1 MAGKSQVCKI
11 ARVLIAIL
19 WTEQES
25 IMNTYDVIIV
35 GSGPA
40 GIFAALELI
49 SAKKNLKII
58 LLEKGDDLPDR
69 KPHDIFHGW
78 GGAGTFSDGK
88 LNLST
93 AVGGFLTDYIGEGEL
108 ESLIDYVDKIFL
120 KYGAPDEL
128 HGTDEAEIKRL
139 EEISA
144 RNGLRLVPFKIR
156 HLGTDRCFSLLKN
169 LRQTLTPSLGTD
181 LIHMGRTVPTGQG
194 GVDIHFNAEAI
205 EILKQGDKVTGIKTG
220 DGKEFL
226 GDFVILAPGR
236 SGSHWLSEESK
247 RLGLSTGN
255 NPVDIGVR
263 VEVPASIMRPIT
275 DVMHEAKLLFYSKRF
290 DDLVRTFCMNPY
302 GVVVKEK
309 HKDFCTVNG
318 HSFSTKK
325 TNNTNFAILASTTF
339 TEPFHEPI
347 AYGQYIAKLVNLLGE
362 GIIVQRLGDLL
373 QGRRSTPERIKKGSV
388 KPTLTDATPGDL
400 SFAIPYR
407 YISDILEMLEVLDK
421 IAPGVYST
429 STLLYGAEVK
439 FYSMRLK
446 LTNNLETELKNL
458 FAAGDGAGITRGII
472 HAAVSGVVAAREIL
486 KRAT

>member
-11 ARVLIAIL
+11 ARFLIAIL
-19 WTEQES
+19 RTEQEFT
-25 IMNTYDVIIV
+25 MNTYHVIIV
-35 GSGPA
+35 GAGPA
-40 GIFAALELI
+40 GIFAALELL
-49 SAKKNLKII
+49 SAKKNLKIL
-58 LLEKGDDLPDR
+58 LLEKGGDLSDR
-69 KPHDIFHGW
+69 KPNDIFHGW

-93 AVGGFLTDYIGEGEL
+93 GVGGFLSEYIGESEL

-120 KYGAPDEL
+120 KYGAPAEL
-128 HGTDEAEIKRL
+128 HGTDEEKIKRL
-139 EEISA
+139 EEVSA
-144 RNGLRLVPFKIR
+144 RNGLKLVPFKIR

-169 LRQTLTPSLGTD
+169 LRHEVNAK
-181 LIHMGRTVPTGQG
+181 I
-194 GVDIHFNAEAI
+194 DIQFNAEVV
-205 EILKQGDKVTGIKTG
+205 EILKQGNKIVGVKISG
-220 DGKEFL
+220 GQEFL
-226 GDFVILAPGR
+226 ANFVILAPGR

-275 DVMHEAKLLFYSKRF
+275 DVMHEAKLIFSSKRF
-290 DDLVRTFCMNPY
+290 DDQVRTFCMNPY

-325 TNNTNFAILASTTF
+325 SNNTNFAILASTTF

-373 QGRRSTPERIKKGSV
+373 QGRRSTADRIKKGSV
-388 KPTLTDATPGDL
+388 RPTLTDATPGDL

-446 LTNNLETELKNL
+446 LTNNLETEVKNL

-472 HAAVSGVVAAREIL
+472 HAAASGVVAAREIL
-486 KRAT
+486 KRIGK

>member
-1 MAGKSQVCKI
+1 
-11 ARVLIAIL
+11 
-19 WTEQES
+19 
-25 IMNTYDVIIV
+25 MNTYDVIIV
-35 GSGPA
+35 GAGPA
-40 GIFAALELI
+40 GIFAVLELLF
-49 SAKKNLKII
+49 SKKNLKVL
-58 LLEKGDDLPDR
+58 LLEKGEDLPDR
-69 KPHDIFHGW
+69 KSNDIFQGW

-93 AVGGFLTDYIGEGEL
+93 GVGGFLSEYIGEGEL
-108 ESLIDYVDKIFL
+108 ESLIDYADKIFL

-139 EEISA
+139 EEVSA
-144 RNGLRLVPFKIR
+144 RNGLKLVPFKIR

-169 LRQTLTPSLGTD
+169 LRQEINTK
-181 LIHMGRTVPTGQG
+181 I
-194 GVDIHFNAEAI
+194 DIQFNAEAV
-205 EILKQGDKVTGIKTG
+205 EILKQGDKVTGVRTSNG
-220 DGKEFL
+220 REFS
-226 GDFVILAPGR
+226 GDFIILAPGR

-263 VEVPASIMRPIT
+263 VEVPASIMRPVT

-302 GVVVKEK
+302 GIVVKEK

-325 TNNTNFAILASTTF
+325 SNNTNFAILASTTF

-373 QGRRSTPERIKKGSV
+373 QGRRSTTERIKKGSV

-446 LTNNLETELKNL
+446 LTNNLETEVRNL

-472 HAAVSGVVAAREIL
+472 HAAVSGVIASREIL
-486 KRAT
+486 KRIG

>member
-1 MAGKSQVCKI
+1 
-11 ARVLIAIL
+11 
-19 WTEQES
+19 
-25 IMNTYDVIIV
+25 MNTYDVIIV
-35 GSGPA
+35 GAGPA
-40 GIFAALELI
+40 GIFAGLELLA
-49 SAKKNLKII
+49 SQKKLRIL

-69 KPHDIFHGW
+69 KPHDIFHGF

-93 AVGGFLTDYIGEGEL
+93 AVGGFLTDYIEEDKL
-108 ESLIDYVDKIFL
+108 ETLIDYVDKIFI
-120 KYGAPDEL
+120 KYGAPQEL
-128 HGTDEAEIKRL
+128 HGTDEGEVKRL

-144 RNGLRLVPFKIR
+144 RNGLRLLPFKIR
-156 HLGTDRCFSLLKN
+156 HLGTDRCFSLLEN
-169 LRQTLTPSLGTD
+169 LRNKLD
-181 LIHMGRTVPTGQG
+181 AD
-194 GVDIHFNAEAI
+194 VDFQFNSPAS
-205 EILKQGDKVTGIKTG
+205 EILRQGDKVLGVKTA
-220 DGKEFL
+220 DGREFL
-226 GDFVILAPGR
+226 GDFIILAPGR

-290 DDLVRTFCMNPY
+290 NDQVRTFCMNPY

-325 TNNTNFAILASTTF
+325 SDNTNFAILASTTF

-347 AYGQYIAKLVNLLGE
+347 AYGQYIAKLANILSE
-362 GIIVQRLGDLL
+362 GILVQRLGDLL
-373 QGRRSTPERIKKGSV
+373 QGKRSTLERIKEGLV
-388 KPTLTDATPGDL
+388 EPTLKDAVPGDL

-407 YISDILEMLEVLDK
+407 YLSDILEMLEALDK
-421 IAPGVYST
+421 IAPGIYSA
-429 STLLYGAEVK
+429 STLLYGIEVK

-446 LTNNLETELKNL
+446 LTNNLETEIKNL

-472 HAAVSGVVAAREIL
+472 HAAVSGVAAAREII
-486 KRAT
+486 RRIE

>member
-1 MAGKSQVCKI
+1 
-11 ARVLIAIL
+11 
-19 WTEQES
+19 
-25 IMNTYDVIIV
+25 MNTYDCIIV
-35 GSGPA
+35 GAGPA
-40 GIFAALELI
+40 GIFAALELLA
-49 SAKKNLKII
+49 AKKNLKIL

-69 KPHDIFHGW
+69 KPHDIFQGW

-93 AVGGFLTDYIGEGEL
+93 GVGGFLTDYIEEPEL
-108 ESLIDYVDKIFL
+108 ESLIDYVDSLFL
-120 KYGAPDEL
+120 KYGAPQEL
-128 HGTDEAEIKRL
+128 HGTDEEAIKRL

-144 RNGLRLVPFKIR
+144 RNGLRLLPFKIR

-169 LRQTLTPSLGTD
+169 LREEINAKIDVQ
-181 LIHMGRTVPTGQG
+181 
-194 GVDIHFNAEAI
+194 FNAEAV
-205 EILKQGDKVTGIKTG
+205 EILKQGEKAIGVKTN
-220 DGKEFL
+220 DGREFP
-226 GDFVILAPGR
+226 GDFIILAPGR

-275 DVMHEAKLLFYSKRF
+275 DVMHEAKLLFQSRRF

-309 HKDFCTVNG
+309 HRDFCTVNG

-325 TNNTNFAILASTTF
+325 SNNTNFAILASTTF

-373 QGRRSTPERIKKGSV
+373 QGRRSTPDRIKKGGV

-407 YISDILEMLEVLDK
+407 YISDILEMLEALDK

-446 LTNNLETELKNL
+446 LTNNLETEVKNL

-472 HAAVSGVVAAREIL
+472 HAAVSGVVAAREII
-486 KRAT
+486 KRTA

>member
-1 MAGKSQVCKI
+1 MK
-11 ARVLIAIL
+11 
-19 WTEQES
+19 
-25 IMNTYDVIIV
+25 NTYDVIII
-35 GSGPA
+35 GAGPA
-40 GIFAALELI
+40 GIFAALEFLT
-49 SAKKNLKII
+49 AKKKLKILI
-58 LLEKGDDLPDR
+58 LEKGEDLPDR
-69 KPHDIFHGW
+69 KSNDIFQGW

-93 AVGGFLTDYIGEGEL
+93 GVGGFLSEYIGEGEL
-108 ESLIDYVDKIFL
+108 ESLIDYADKIFL
-120 KYGAPDEL
+120 KYGAPAEL
-128 HGTDEAEIKRL
+128 HGTDEEEIKRL
-139 EEISA
+139 EEVSA
-144 RNGLRLVPFKIR
+144 RNGLKLVPFKIR

-169 LRQTLTPSLGTD
+169 LRQEINTK
-181 LIHMGRTVPTGQG
+181 I
-194 GVDIHFNAEAI
+194 DIQFNAEAV
-205 EILKQGDKVTGIKTG
+205 EILKQGDKVTGVRTG
-220 DGKEFL
+220 DGREFSA
-226 GDFVILAPGR
+226 DFIILAPGR

-263 VEVPASIMRPIT
+263 VEVPASIMRPVT

-302 GVVVKEK
+302 GIVVKEK

-446 LTNNLETELKNL
+446 LTNNLETEVRNL

-486 KRAT
+486 KRIGK

>member
-1 MAGKSQVCKI
+1 M
-11 ARVLIAIL
+11 R
-19 WTEQES
+19 
-25 IMNTYDVIIV
+25 YDCIIV
-35 GSGPA
+35 GTGPA

-49 SAKKNLKII
+49 AAKKGVKVLM
-58 LLEKGDDLPDR
+58 LEKGKDLHER
-69 KPHDIFHGW
+69 EPHDLFYGW

-88 LNLST
+88 LNLS
-93 AVGGFLTDYIGEGEL
+93 ANVGGFLTDYIGEGEL

-120 KYGAPDEL
+120 KYGAPQEL

-144 RNGLRLVPFKIR
+144 RNGLKLLPFKIR

-169 LRQTLTPSLGTD
+169 LRQEINTK
-181 LIHMGRTVPTGQG
+181 I
-194 GVDIHFNAEAI
+194 DIQFNAEAV
-205 EILKQGDKVTGIKTG
+205 EILKQGDRVTGLRTSNG
-220 DGKEFL
+220 REFS
-226 GDFVILAPGR
+226 GDFIILAPGR

-275 DVMHEAKLLFYSKRF
+275 DVMHEAKLIFSSKRF
-290 DDLVRTFCMNPY
+290 DDQVRTFCMNPY

-309 HKDFCTVNG
+309 HKEFCTVNG

-325 TNNTNFAILASTTF
+325 SNNTNFAILASTTF

-388 KPTLTDATPGDL
+388 KPTLADATPGDL

-446 LTNNLETELKNL
+446 LTNNLETEVKNL

-486 KRAT
+486 RRV

>member
-1 MAGKSQVCKI
+1 M
-11 ARVLIAIL
+11 R
-19 WTEQES
+19 
-25 IMNTYDVIIV
+25 YDCIIV
-35 GSGPA
+35 GAGPA

-49 SAKKNLKII
+49 TAKRGLKVLI
-58 LLEKGDDLPDR
+58 LEKGKDLPERELADL
-69 KPHDIFHGW
+69 FQGW

-93 AVGGFLTDYIGEGEL
+93 GVGGFLSEYIGEGEL
-108 ESLIDYVDKIFL
+108 ESLIDYADKIFL
-120 KYGAPDEL
+120 KYGAPAEL
-128 HGTDEAEIKRL
+128 HGTDEEEIKRL
-139 EEISA
+139 EEVSA
-144 RNGLRLVPFKIR
+144 RNGLKLVPFKIR

-169 LRQTLTPSLGTD
+169 LRQEINTK
-181 LIHMGRTVPTGQG
+181 I
-194 GVDIHFNAEAI
+194 DIQFNAEAV
-205 EILKQGDKVTGIKTG
+205 EILKQGDKVTGVRTG
-220 DGKEFL
+220 DGREFS
-226 GDFVILAPGR
+226 GDFIILAPGR

-263 VEVPASIMRPIT
+263 VEVPASIMRPVT

>member
-1 MAGKSQVCKI
+1 
-11 ARVLIAIL
+11 
-19 WTEQES
+19 
-25 IMNTYDVIIV
+25 MNTYHVIIV
-35 GSGPA
+35 GAGPA
-40 GIFAALELI
+40 GIFAALELLT
-49 SAKKNLKII
+49 AKKNLKIL
-58 LLEKGDDLPDR
+58 LLEKGEDLPDR
-69 KPHDIFHGW
+69 KPNDIFQGW

-88 LNLST
+88 LNLS
-93 AVGGFLTDYIGEGEL
+93 ASVGGFLTDYIGEDKL

-120 KYGAPDEL
+120 KYGAPQEL
-128 HGTDEAEIKRL
+128 HGTNEEEVKRL

-144 RNGLRLVPFKIR
+144 RNGLRLLPFKIR

-169 LRQTLTPSLGTD
+169 LRQEVNAK
-181 LIHMGRTVPTGQG
+181 I
-194 GVDIHFNAEAI
+194 DIQFSAEAV
-205 EILKQGDKVTGIKTG
+205 EILKQGDKIVGVKISG
-220 DGKEFL
+220 GQEFL
-226 GDFVILAPGR
+226 ADFVIIAPGR

-275 DVMHEAKLLFYSKRF
+275 DVMHEAKLIFSSKRF
-290 DDLVRTFCMNPY
+290 DDQVRTFCMNPY

-325 TNNTNFAILASTTF
+325 SNNTNFAILASTTF

-388 KPTLTDATPGDL
+388 KPTLADATPGDL

-407 YISDILEMLEVLDK
+407 YISDILEMLEALDK

-446 LTNNLETELKNL
+446 LTNNLETEVKNL

-486 KRAT
+486 KRIGK

>member
-1 MAGKSQVCKI
+1 MK
-11 ARVLIAIL
+11 
-19 WTEQES
+19 
-25 IMNTYDVIIV
+25 NTYDVIII
-35 GSGPA
+35 GAGPA
-40 GIFAALELI
+40 GIFAALEFLT
-49 SAKKNLKII
+49 AKKKLKILI
-58 LLEKGDDLPDR
+58 LEKGEDLPDR
-69 KPHDIFHGW
+69 KSNDIFQGW

-93 AVGGFLTDYIGEGEL
+93 GVGGFLSEYIGEGEL
-108 ESLIDYVDKIFL
+108 ESLIDYADKIFL
-120 KYGAPDEL
+120 KYGAPAEL
-128 HGTDEAEIKRL
+128 HGTDEEEIKRL
-139 EEISA
+139 EEVSA
-144 RNGLRLVPFKIR
+144 RNGLKLVPFKIR

-169 LRQTLTPSLGTD
+169 LRQEINTK
-181 LIHMGRTVPTGQG
+181 I
-194 GVDIHFNAEAI
+194 DIQFNAEAV
-205 EILKQGDKVTGIKTG
+205 EILKQGDKVTGVRTG
-220 DGKEFL
+220 DGREFSA
-226 GDFVILAPGR
+226 DFIILAPGR

-263 VEVPASIMRPIT
+263 VEVPASIMRPVT

-302 GVVVKEK
+302 GIVVKEK

-446 LTNNLETELKNL
+446 LTNNLETEIKNL

-486 KRAT
+486 KRTA

>member
-1 MAGKSQVCKI
+1 
-11 ARVLIAIL
+11 
-19 WTEQES
+19 
-25 IMNTYDVIIV
+25 MNTYHVIIV
-35 GSGPA
+35 GAGPA

-49 SAKKNLKII
+49 SARKNLRIL
-58 LLEKGDDLPDR
+58 LLEKGEDLPDR
-69 KPHDIFHGW
+69 KPNDIFQGW

-93 AVGGFLTDYIGEGEL
+93 GVGGFLNEYIGEGEL
-108 ESLIDYVDKIFL
+108 ESLIEYVDKIFL
-120 KYGAPDEL
+120 KYGAPAEL
-128 HGTDEAEIKRL
+128 HGTDEEKIKRL
-139 EEISA
+139 EEVSA
-144 RNGLRLVPFKIR
+144 RNGLKLVPFKIR

-169 LRQTLTPSLGTD
+169 LRQEVNAK
-181 LIHMGRTVPTGQG
+181 I
-194 GVDIHFNAEAI
+194 DIQFNAEVV
-205 EILKQGDKVTGIKTG
+205 ELLKQGDKIVGVKISG
-220 DGKEFL
+220 GQEFL
-226 GDFVILAPGR
+226 ADFVILAPGR
-236 SGSHWLSEESK
+236 SGSQWLSEESK

-275 DVMHEAKLLFYSKRF
+275 DVMHEAKLIFSSKRF
-290 DDLVRTFCMNPY
+290 DDQVRTFCMNPY

-325 TNNTNFAILASTTF
+325 SNNTNFAILASTTF

-388 KPTLTDATPGDL
+388 KPTLADATPGDL

-407 YISDILEMLEVLDK
+407 YIADILEMLEALDK
-421 IAPGVYST
+421 IAPGIYST

-446 LTNNLETELKNL
+446 LTNNLETEIKNL

-472 HAAVSGVVAAREIL
+472 HASVSGVIASREIL
-486 KRAT
+486 KRIG

>member
-1 MAGKSQVCKI
+1 
-11 ARVLIAIL
+11 
-19 WTEQES
+19 
-25 IMNTYDVIIV
+25 MNTYDVIIV
-35 GSGPA
+35 GAGPA
-40 GIFAALELI
+40 GIFAGLELLA
-49 SAKKNLKII
+49 SQKKLRIL

-69 KPHDIFHGW
+69 KPHDIFHGF

-93 AVGGFLTDYIGEGEL
+93 AVGGFLTDYIEEDKL
-108 ESLIDYVDKIFL
+108 ETLIDYVDKIFI
-120 KYGAPDEL
+120 KYGAPQEL
-128 HGTDEAEIKRL
+128 HGTDEGEVKRL

-144 RNGLRLVPFKIR
+144 RNGLRLLPFKIR
-156 HLGTDRCFSLLKN
+156 HLGTDRCFSLLENIRKEI
-169 LRQTLTPSLGTD
+169 TPPFIKG
-181 LIHMGRTVPTGQG
+181 GQG
-194 GVDIHFNAEAI
+194 GVDVQFNSPAS
-205 EILKQGDKVTGIKTG
+205 EILRQGDKVLGVKTA
-220 DGKEFL
+220 DGREFL
-226 GDFVILAPGR
+226 GDFIILAPGR

-247 RLGLSTGN
+247 KLGLSTGN
-255 NPVDIGVR
+255 NPIDIGVR

-290 DDLVRTFCMNPY
+290 NDQVRTFCMNPY

-325 TNNTNFAILASTTF
+325 SDNTNFAILASTTF

-347 AYGQYIAKLVNLLGE
+347 AYGQYIAKLANILSE

-373 QGRRSTPERIKKGSV
+373 QGKRSTLERIKEGVV
-388 KPTLTDATPGDL
+388 KPTLKDAVPGDL

-407 YISDILEMLEVLDK
+407 YLSDILEMLEALDK
-421 IAPGVYST
+421 IAPGIYSA
-429 STLLYGAEVK
+429 STLLYGIEVK

-446 LTNNLETELKNL
+446 LTNNLETEVKNL

-472 HAAVSGVVAAREIL
+472 HAAVSGVVAAREII
-486 KRAT
+486 KITA

>member
-1 MAGKSQVCKI
+1 
-11 ARVLIAIL
+11 
-19 WTEQES
+19 
-25 IMNTYDVIIV
+25 MNTYHVIIV
-35 GSGPA
+35 GAGPA

-49 SAKKNLKII
+49 SARKNLRIL
-58 LLEKGDDLPDR
+58 LLEKGEDLPDR
-69 KPHDIFHGW
+69 KPNDIFQGW

-93 AVGGFLTDYIGEGEL
+93 GVGGFLNEYIGEGEL
-108 ESLIDYVDKIFL
+108 ESLIKYVDKIFL
-120 KYGAPDEL
+120 KYGAPQEL
-128 HGTDEAEIKRL
+128 HGTNEEEVKRL

-144 RNGLRLVPFKIR
+144 RNGLRLLPFKIR

-169 LRQTLTPSLGTD
+169 LRQEVNAK
-181 LIHMGRTVPTGQG
+181 I
-194 GVDIHFNAEAI
+194 DIQFNAEAV
-205 EILKQGDKVTGIKTG
+205 EILKQGDKIVGVKISG
-220 DGKEFL
+220 GQEFL
-226 GDFVILAPGR
+226 ADFVILAPGR
-236 SGSHWLSEESK
+236 SGSQWLSEESK
-247 RLGLSTGN
+247 KLGLSTGN

-263 VEVPASIMRPIT
+263 VEVPASIMRPVT

-446 LTNNLETELKNL
+446 LTNDLETEVKNL

-486 KRAT
+486 KRAANSTASV